1 MARLPWYDDDDDDDD
16 SEAGLEDGVDAE
28 KSKSQIKRELLALD
42 PLTEEL
48 MGMPDRQLAALGLS
62 EGLMAALR
70 TARGLK
76 RGALKRQLRYARG
89 LLAEEDHAGV
99 AAAVAALKQPRRE
112 QIDAMHQLEDWR
124 ERLIAGDQALLDD
137 LFRRYPDVDRQQ
149 LLQLVRNAKA
159 EREAQ
164 KPPRA
169 ARALF
174 KLLSAM
180 RGAAAAS

>member
-1 MARLPWYDDDDDDDD
+1 MARPSWYDDDDDDDED
-16 SEAGLEDGVDAE
+16 GLEDGAEAE

-48 MGMPDRQLAALGLS
+48 MELPDRQLNSLGLS
-62 EGLMAALR
+62 DNLLAALR
-70 TARGLK
+70 TARNLK

-89 LLAEEDHAGV
+89 LLAEEDHVGV
-99 AAAVAALKQPRRE
+99 AAAVAAFKQPRRE
-112 QIDAMHQLEDWR
+112 QVDAMHELEDWR

-137 LFRRYPDVDRQQ
+137 LFGRYPDVDRQQ

-159 EREAQ
+159 ERLAG
-164 KPPRA
+164 KTPRA

-174 KLLSAM
+174 KLLGVM
-180 RGAAAAS
+180 RATGASS